1 MEELCSRVTEVDQ
14 IEMKI
19 RTVCTKIVEEK
30 GYFSFHA
37 NELSYLMYDVQ
48 FWLYTKSY
56 PETNREQYLAVYE
69 KMIAFGGEFGQSGY
83 APSSISEWLDRRKQE
98 GGIVKDHEQLR
109 FTDRFTAE
117 LFKTNF

>member
-1 MEELCSRVTEVDQ
+1 
-14 IEMKI
+14 MKI